1 VLGCSWWPMGSLLPH
16 TGSSLWH
23 VGSSSLTR
31 DETWA
36 PWERGVLATGLD
48 HQGSP
53 TLCQSCS
60 IPHHIFPNFYYENY
74 YYYCYF
80 WACHT
85 TCRILVPQPGIEPG
99 PQQWRC
105 SPSHW
110 SERGFPENYFLK
122 VWRTVQWSPINL
134 PSILNNCQ
142 HFLPNLLYWFNHVKY
157 LNLFPC
163 ITTLHFTL
171 NSSLCTS

>member
-1 VLGCSWWPMGSLLPH
+1 MLGCSWWPMGSLLPH

-74 YYYCYF
+74 YYSCYF

-122 VWRTVQWSPINL
+122 VWRTVQSSPINL

-142 HFLPNLLYWFNHVKY
+142 HFYQICFIDLIMWSIWICSHASR
-157 LNLFPC
+157 
-163 ITTLHFTL
+163 HFTL